1 MEIIYQHNFSK
12 QIEKPNKNSIQN
24 WSSTEEMEKLYFV
37 KITYSQGK
45 SISNESPALTKSM
58 NVNIWFV
65 RTSNQLFMRFLYWN
79 KIFEKKISYWKN
91 VALCDR
97 SVLYSSCYCL
107 NIGFWKGSL
116 YKNNVFSILVLSI
129 KK

>member
-37 KITYSQGK
+37 KITHSQGK

-91 VALCDR
+91 VALCD
-97 SVLYSSCYCL
+97 SSILYSSYYCL